1 MDRVASMHP
10 SLTRLRRTQ
19 LKKTKKK
26 KPLLLPKRKMSMMV
40 KPMTCTTV
48 AMPSS

>member
-1 MDRVASMHP
+1 MHP

-26 KPLLLPKRKMSMMV
+26 NKPLLLPKRKMSMVV
-40 KPMTCTTV
+40 KAMTCTTV